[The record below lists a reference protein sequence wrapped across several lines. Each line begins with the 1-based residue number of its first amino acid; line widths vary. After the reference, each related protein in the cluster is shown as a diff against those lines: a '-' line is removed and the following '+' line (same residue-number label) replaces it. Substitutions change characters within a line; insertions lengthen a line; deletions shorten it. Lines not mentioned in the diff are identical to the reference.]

1 MNKSLLGSKGKEKRG
16 VCEKLPSKSLCHFD
30 SYPSTT
36 KWNHRKEISGIC
48 DRYGGK
54 ESRAWWPCGPRR
66 GSAVIRLPGLR
77 VRILSGTWMAV
88 CCQCCVLSGKVL
100 CFGPITSPEK
110 SYRVWCVWVW
120 PWSFDNEEAL
130 IDWGVGAVASW
141 WKKRGRGNV
150 RTEFLW
156 WNMREWDRVEWASVW
171 GRIILKSILKMWNE
185 FMCAELMWVRIKV
198 MVS

>member
-120 PWSFDNEEAL
+120 PWILDNEDAL
-130 IDWGVGAVASW
+130 VHYGV
-141 WKKRGRGNV
+141 
-150 RTEFLW
+150 
-156 WNMREWDRVEWASVW
+156 
-171 GRIILKSILKMWNE
+171 
-185 FMCAELMWVRIKV
+185 CCV
-198 MVS
+198 MVKKKKICQPNDDPAGPKHVAVWILCKKTVFRCLFVYLFLNMFWF